1 MKHTAKVLASTSKM
15 PRDEWLDWRR
25 KGIGGSDAAA
35 ICGLSPW
42 ESPIGIWLQKLGKAP
57 PKEENES
64 MRQGRDLEEYVAQ
77 RFTEASG
84 KKVRRLNSILAH
96 PDRLWMLANIDREV
110 VGEDAGFEAKTTSGY
125 NESAWTDGK
134 IPIQYQLQCH
144 HYMAVT
150 GAKRWYI
157 GCLILTR
164 GFVWNVIERDESVIE
179 NLISM
184 ESEFWHRY
192 VLTGEMPPPDG
203 TEESEEVIAELFPG
217 NIVENNSEILLD
229 GDDWQS
235 IMNRWYELNEI
246 GDRIEKEQD
255 EIKQR
260 LMLAMGKT
268 AQATIPGIGRIS
280 WKGYSRESLD
290 TKAFKKE
297 HPEMVERYLKQTP
310 YRRFSIPERN

>member
-1 MKHTAKVLASTSKM
+1 MKHSAKVLAMTGAM
-15 PRDEWLDWRR
+15 NRDEWLEWRK
-25 KGIGGSDAAA
+25 KGLGGSDAAA
-35 ICGLSPW
+35 VCGLSPW
-42 ESPIGIWLQKLGKAP
+42 ESPIGVWLDKMGKTP
-57 PKEENES
+57 PKEETEA
-64 MRQGRDLEEYVAQ
+64 MRQGRDLEDYVAK
-77 RFTEASG
+77 RFEEETG
-84 KKVRRLNSILAH
+84 KTVRRWNAILAH
-96 PDRLWMLANIDREV
+96 PKHPWMLANIDREI
-110 VGEDAGFEAKTTSGY
+110 VGENAGFEAKTTSAY
-125 NESAWTDGK
+125 NESAWADGK

-150 GAKRWYI
+150 GARRWYI

-184 ESEFWHRY
+184 EFEFWHRY
-192 VLTGEMPPPDG
+192 VLTDEMPPPDG
-203 TEESEEVIAELFPG
+203 TVESEEVIAKLFPG
-217 NIVENNSEILLD
+217 NMVENDSEILLD

-235 IMNRWYELNEI
+235 IMNRWYELDEI

-268 AQATIPGIGRIS
+268 AQAIIPGIGRIS
-280 WKGYSRESLD
+280 WKGHSRESFD
-290 TKAFKKE
+290 TKSFRKD
-297 HPEMVERYLKQTP
+297 HPEMVDRYLKQTP